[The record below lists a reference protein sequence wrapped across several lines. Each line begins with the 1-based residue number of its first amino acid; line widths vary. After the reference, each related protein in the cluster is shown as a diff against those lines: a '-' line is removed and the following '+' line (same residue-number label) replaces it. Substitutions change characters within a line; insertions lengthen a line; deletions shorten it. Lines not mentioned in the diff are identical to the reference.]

1 MRECG
6 TVGTRTPTLKRMYNN
21 MTVQIYIHIMIHR
34 DHIAAYLYTI
44 HVYPICMFTHVGCG
58 LMNPFSRYDVERW
71 MTGAVSLSEVW
82 VQVMIVVV

>member
-44 HVYPICMFTHVGCG
+44 HVYPICKVSGSTVVRNH
-58 LMNPFSRYDVERW
+58 SRVKY
-71 MTGAVSLSEVW
+71 
-82 VQVMIVVV
+82 